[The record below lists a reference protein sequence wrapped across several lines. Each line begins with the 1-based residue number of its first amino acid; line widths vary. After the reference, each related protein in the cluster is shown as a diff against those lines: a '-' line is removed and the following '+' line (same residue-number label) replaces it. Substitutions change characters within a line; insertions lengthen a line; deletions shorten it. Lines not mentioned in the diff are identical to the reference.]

1 MENTNSK
8 FINKNRIIR
17 IIIFLLGVFI
27 ISMNYNLFVRPN
39 SFVFGVVSGLS
50 ILGNAAFGFDPIII
64 LYVLNFVFLI
74 LSAMFLGKKVTIK
87 AIAGS
92 ILYPLIITLTIPLA
106 NLLLPYLKFNNF
118 LIVVAICGCLN
129 GVGTGLIYR
138 CGYNTGGGD
147 ILTKILTK
155 YIQIPEGKSMLI
167 SNTIIQTIG
176 IIVFGINKVLYSIVI
191 ILISSTLVNKIIIG
205 ISDSKMF
212 FIYSKKYKAIQK
224 FIIEE
229 LNTGVTIFNTEGAF
243 FRKKREMLMVVV
255 PTRDYY
261 RVKDTVLKIDEDA
274 FFVVSDC
281 YEVDG
286 GIKRKNLPFI

>member
-1 MENTNSK
+1 MDYLKKTISEKGFFTK
-8 FINKNRIIR
+8 MVF
-17 IIIFLLGVFI
+17 FLLGVFI
-27 ISMNYNLFVRPN
+27 ISLNYNLFVRPN
-39 SFVFGVVSGLS
+39 SFVLGGASGLS
-50 ILGNAAFGFDPIII
+50 IIFNAAFGFDPVVTLYI
-64 LYVLNFVFLI
+64 LNIVFLI
-74 LSAMFLGKKVTIK
+74 LCGVFLGRKETIR

-92 ILYPLIITLTIPLA
+92 ILYPVFISLTIPLA
-106 NLLLPYLKFNNF
+106 NVLLPYLKFNNY
-118 LIVVAICGCLN
+118 LIVVLICGCLY
-129 GVGTGLIYR
+129 GIGTGLIFR

-147 ILTKILTK
+147 ILVKMITKF
-155 YIQIPEGKSMLI
+155 IQIPEGKSMLI
-167 SNTIIQTIG
+167 CNVIIQLFNVIIFGVNKVIYSTII
-176 IIVFGINKVLYSIVI
+176 IIIEA
-191 ILISSTLVNKIIIG
+191 TLVNRILIG

-212 FIYSKKYKAIQK
+212 FIYSKKYKEIQK

-243 FRKKREMLMVVV
+243 FKKKREMLMVVV

-261 RVKDTVLKIDEDA
+261 RVKDTVLKLDEDA

>member
-1 MENTNSK
+1 MNSIK
-8 FINKNRIIR
+8 NIINEKGFFTKIIVFI
-17 IIIFLLGVFI
+17 LGVFI
-27 ISMNYNLFVRPN
+27 ISINYNLFVRPN
-39 SFVFGVVSGLS
+39 SFVLGGASGLS
-50 ILGNAAFGFDPIII
+50 ILGNAAFGFDPIVTLYILNII
-64 LYVLNFVFLI
+64 FLI
-74 LSAMFLGKKVTIK
+74 LSGVFLGKKETIR

-92 ILYPLIITLTIPLA
+92 MLYPLIITLTIPLA
-106 NLLLPYLKFNNF
+106 NLLLPYLKFNNY
-118 LIVVAICGCLN
+118 LIVVIICGCLN
-129 GVGTGLIYR
+129 GLGNGLIYR

-147 ILTKILTK
+147 ILTKMTTK
-155 YIQIPEGKSMLI
+155 FFQIPEGNSMLI
-167 SNTIIQTIG
+167 CNIIIQTFSV
-176 IIVFGINKVLYSIVI
+176 IVFGVNKVIYSVII
-191 ILISSTLVNKIIIG
+191 ILITSAFVNKILIG

-212 FIYSKKYKAIQK
+212 FIYSKKYKDIQK

-243 FRKKREMLMVVV
+243 FKKRREMLMVVV